1 MKTKWIV
8 FAALALLLLS
18 AGIYFWGPSAVPPG
32 QRQLSRLSS
41 DNFADFAS
49 AFDAEAEAARLILL
63 VSPT

>member
-1 MKTKWIV
+1 MKKKWIV

-41 DNFADFAS
+41 DNFADFVS
-49 AFDAEAEAARLILL
+49 AFDAK
-63 VSPT
+63 PYN